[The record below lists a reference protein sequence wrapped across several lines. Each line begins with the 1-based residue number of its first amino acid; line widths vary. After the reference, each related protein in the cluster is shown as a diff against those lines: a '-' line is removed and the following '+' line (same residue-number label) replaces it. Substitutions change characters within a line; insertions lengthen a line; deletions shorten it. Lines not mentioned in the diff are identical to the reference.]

1 MMFLSFILGV
11 SFPLLSLNSLHMI
24 STLLDY
30 YLGILFLLVD
40 GVEALVN
47 VSRACEVT
55 GVWGGIASQ

>member
-1 MMFLSFILGV
+1 MMFFVFNFRCLISFIVPKHSLYDFY
-11 SFPLLSLNSLHMI
+11 SSRLLFG
-24 STLLDY
+24 DF
-30 YLGILFLLVD
+30 FLLVD